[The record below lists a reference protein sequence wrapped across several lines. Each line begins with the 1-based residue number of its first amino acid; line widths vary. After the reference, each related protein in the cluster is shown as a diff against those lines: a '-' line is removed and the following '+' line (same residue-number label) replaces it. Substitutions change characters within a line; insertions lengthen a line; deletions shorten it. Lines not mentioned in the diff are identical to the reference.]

1 MAEWLCSGLQ
11 IRVRRFDS
19 GLRLQYLP
27 PASGYPSLRPVN
39 RLIVKV
45 TPFSF
50 DDESMHDNQTSRPV
64 RPTLLALSAAALMT
78 LAPLAAEA
86 DSGRHHHRHGRG
98 EYKEKYWDGA
108 CKVERKWKRN
118 GDYSEKRK
126 CRDDY
131 RYGYAPQ
138 PVLVPA
144 MPAPAIVINPPP
156 IIIRP

>member
-1 MAEWLCSGLQ
+1 MIA
-11 IRVRRFDS
+11 
-19 GLRLQYLP
+19 
-27 PASGYPSLRPVN
+27 
-39 RLIVKV
+39 KV

-50 DDESMHDNQTSRPV
+50 DDDPMHSNQKSRRT
-64 RPTLLALSAAALMT
+64 RPTLLALSAATLMT

-86 DSGRHHHRHGRG
+86 DSDRHHRHGHGHGRG

-108 CKVERKWKRN
+108 CEVERKWKRN
-118 GDYSEKRK
+118 GDYREKRR

-144 MPAPAIVINPPP
+144 MPAPAIIINPPP

>member
-1 MAEWLCSGLQ
+1 
-11 IRVRRFDS
+11 
-19 GLRLQYLP
+19 
-27 PASGYPSLRPVN
+27 
-39 RLIVKV
+39 
-45 TPFSF
+45 
-50 DDESMHDNQTSRPV
+50 MHNNQTSQRV
-64 RPTLLALSAAALMT
+64 RPTLLALSAATLMALT
-78 LAPLAAEA
+78 PLAAEA
-86 DSGRHHHRHGRG
+86 DSDRHHPHHRHGRG

-144 MPAPAIVINPPP
+144 LPAPAIVINPPP

>member
-1 MAEWLCSGLQ
+1 MHNHHAP
-11 IRVRRFDS
+11 RR
-19 GLRLQYLP
+19 
-27 PASGYPSLRPVN
+27 
-39 RLIVKV
+39 
-45 TPFSF
+45 
-50 DDESMHDNQTSRPV
+50 V
-64 RPTLLALSAAALMT
+64 RPTLLALSAATLMT

-86 DSGRHHHRHGRG
+86 DSDRHHHRHGHGHGHGRG

-108 CKVERKWKRN
+108 CEVERKWKRN
-118 GDYSEKRK
+118 GDYREKRK

>member
-1 MAEWLCSGLQ
+1 MHNIPESHP
-11 IRVRRFDS
+11 RRFAT
-19 GLRLQYLP
+19 R
-27 PASGYPSLRPVN
+27 PAFLS
-39 RLIVKV
+39 
-45 TPFSF
+45 
-50 DDESMHDNQTSRPV
+50 
-64 RPTLLALSAAALMT
+64 LSAAALIA

-86 DSGRHHHRHGRG
+86 GDKHHHHRHKGG

-144 MPAPAIVINPPP
+144 LPAPAIVINPPP

>member
-1 MAEWLCSGLQ
+1 MHNIPVSQTRA
-11 IRVRRFDS
+11 RRRS
-19 GLRLQYLP
+19 
-27 PASGYPSLRPVN
+27 
-39 RLIVKV
+39 
-45 TPFSF
+45 PFL
-50 DDESMHDNQTSRPV
+50 T
-64 RPTLLALSAAALMT
+64 LSAAALIS

-86 DSGRHHHRHGRG
+86 GDKHHHHRHKGG

-131 RYGYAPQ
+131 AYGYAPQ
-138 PVLVPA
+138 PVAVPM
-144 MPAPAIVINPPP
+144 MPVAPAIVITPPS

>member
-1 MAEWLCSGLQ
+1 M
-11 IRVRRFDS
+11 
-19 GLRLQYLP
+19 
-27 PASGYPSLRPVN
+27 
-39 RLIVKV
+39 V

-50 DDESMHDNQTSRPV
+50 DDAPMLNNQKSRRPS
-64 RPTLLALSAAALMT
+64 PTLLALSTAALMT

-86 DSGRHHHRHGRG
+86 DSDRHHHSHGHGHGRG

-108 CKVERKWKRN
+108 CEVERKWKRN
-118 GDYSEKRK
+118 GDYREKRK

>member
-1 MAEWLCSGLQ
+1 M
-11 IRVRRFDS
+11 
-19 GLRLQYLP
+19 
-27 PASGYPSLRPVN
+27 
-39 RLIVKV
+39 V

-50 DDESMHDNQTSRPV
+50 DDDSMHNNQISRRV
-64 RPTLLALSAAALMT
+64 HPTLLALSAATLMT

-86 DSGRHHHRHGRG
+86 DSDHHRHHRHG

-108 CKVERKWKRN
+108 CEVERKWKRN
-118 GDYSEKRK
+118 GDYREKRK

>member
-1 MAEWLCSGLQ
+1 M
-11 IRVRRFDS
+11 
-19 GLRLQYLP
+19 Y
-27 PASGYPSLRPVN
+27 N
-39 RLIVKV
+39 
-45 TPFSF
+45 
-50 DDESMHDNQTSRPV
+50 NQTSR
-64 RPTLLALSAAALMT
+64 RASSTLLALSAATLMT

-86 DSGRHHHRHGRG
+86 DSDRHHHRHGHGRG

-108 CKVERKWKRN
+108 CEVERKWKRN
-118 GDYSEKRK
+118 GDYREKRK

-144 MPAPAIVINPPP
+144 MPAPAIIINPPP

>member
-1 MAEWLCSGLQ
+1 MQNILVPQ
-11 IRVRRFDS
+11 PRTNRR
-19 GLRLQYLP
+19 
-27 PASGYPSLRPVN
+27 
-39 RLIVKV
+39 
-45 TPFSF
+45 TSF
-50 DDESMHDNQTSRPV
+50 LT
-64 RPTLLALSAAALMT
+64 LSAAALIS
-78 LAPLAAEA
+78 LAPIAAEA
-86 DSGRHHHRHGRG
+86 GDKHHHHRHKGG

-118 GDYSEKRK
+118 GDYQEKRK

-138 PVLVPA
+138 PVVVPA